1 MSTRAR
7 VCARTHTDIERTAAT
22 GHEQTGAGKT
32 ARLHKSVSFSGT
44 LAQDMKDPQGAGP
57 TWLKGGGRAGGGDE
71 EGGGVKPAGCFA
83 CFGVAS
89 KRVRVAKAHCR
100 QGDDWK

>member
-1 MSTRAR
+1 MC
-7 VCARTHTDIERTAAT
+7 VCARTHTHTDIEHTAAT
-22 GHEQTGAGKT
+22 GHEQTGAGKK
-32 ARLHKSVSFSGT
+32 ARLNKSVSFSANM
-44 LAQDMKDPQGAGP
+44 AQDMKDQQGAAP
-57 TWLKGGGRAGGGDE
+57 KWLKGGGGAGGDDE
-71 EGGGVKPAGCFA
+71 GGGGVKPAGCFA